1 MELSAAIAP
10 GLHSFHSMGTPP
22 PPVLSTTSGS
32 PLTLCFRSKE
42 TNLSK
47 ERIPA
52 ACDALWPSHPSVLPC
67 CSCADGHPTQP
78 CPHSTAFHCD
88 LFSIFIQ
95 YEAAS
100 QGLIKWQR
108 MANNSERGNGGRG
121 GGEGEADGHIWFVIA
136 FKSQQLP
143 PAAPGAVPGLTL
155 PNCPTNRGLQGNGR
169 KVLSWVCPGERRA
182 VTVCP
187 QRWAVPDPSPALSG
201 FNHILR

>member
-1 MELSAAIAP
+1 
-10 GLHSFHSMGTPP
+10 
-22 PPVLSTTSGS
+22 
-32 PLTLCFRSKE
+32 
-42 TNLSK
+42 
-47 ERIPA
+47 
-52 ACDALWPSHPSVLPC
+52 
-67 CSCADGHPTQP
+67 
-78 CPHSTAFHCD
+78 
-88 LFSIFIQ
+88 
-95 YEAAS
+95 
-100 QGLIKWQR
+100 

-187 QRWAVPDPSPALSG
+187 QRWAVPDPSPALNG